1 MYKNFFVKLI
11 LQAFRESALRDL
23 WINIKLILYLLRSQN
38 ISFAISLYYLFL
50 LAISFFSTIENKV
63 IKKNKSLFPL
73 NFNREPVKKKNKK
86 KTLRFLSSMKCGNS
100 ECTTF
105 INSQREALI
114 NRSLLKIFCNY
125 STQSCWPPMIL
136 RKIPYRNLL
145 ETLRRLC
152 LSSKFPHQ
160 EIRWN
165 YYILCSVNFKSITT
179 ASCMFNKVASL

>member
-73 NFNREPVKKKNKK
+73 NFNRGPIKKKKK
-86 KTLRFLSSMKCGNS
+86 KHWGFLALWNVEIVSAQL
-100 ECTTF
+100 F

-165 YYILCSVNFKSITT
+165 YYILCSMNFRSIAT
-179 ASCMFNKVASL
+179 ASCMLNKVASV

>member
-23 WINIKLILYLLRSQN
+23 WIYIKLILYLLRSQN
-38 ISFAISLYYLFL
+38 ISLAIFLYYLFL

-73 NFNREPVKKKNKK
+73 NFNREPVKKKTKK
-86 KTLRFLSSMKCGNS
+86 KHWGFLALWNVEIVSAQL
-100 ECTTF
+100 F